1 MDRVHIR
8 TRHTSASVTYDGS
21 FSTDTKDRES
31 LESGVVLQITH
42 ASGVIEVSE
51 IADSSKMHVVST
63 TKTVIH
69 YRGPKQS
76 SGGSPWVG
84 SVEGGGDVKDIF
96 ADGTLVISPY
106 QAVSGVQQPPGNTTT
121 IKTPGGAISIKRDG
135 SRIDVETGSGC
146 TIQGILLDTL
156 CRRSDVTLRGSCGT
170 YQPRS
175 KLNLPQNERLVYMV
189 HFTSHE
195 ASHQIFGLH
204 QTNLFHKALQAVST
218 PKK

>member
-31 LESGVVLQITH
+31 LEAGVVLQITH

-51 IADSSKMHVVST
+51 IVDSSKMHVVST

-69 YRGPKQS
+69 DRGPKQS

-135 SRIDVETGSGC
+135 SRIDVAVACSTSYHVSSKSSEPAVKKRKKHRESPAGASSHAGSV
-146 TIQGILLDTL
+146 QSL
-156 CRRSDVTLRGSCGT
+156 GST
-170 YQPRS
+170 D
-175 KLNLPQNERLVYMV
+175 
-189 HFTSHE
+189 
-195 ASHQIFGLH
+195 AQIELA
-204 QTNLFHKALQAVST
+204 NALQVLSNDVELDFST
-218 PKK
+218 C